1 MIQNW
6 SNLHSSIGFVVT
18 VFIDHIICCQA
29 RITTKLIKF
38 AFSGS
43 VSGKTWSWTSSWA
56 WTTSRC
62 TGLKP
67 QHCPFAFRA
76 LNPQSL
82 SFGTFNNHWCTSSFL
97 HQPIFVIYVTQRTSL
112 MFFVTESLDGEGSA
126 VVFTI
131 IIIFTNLIFV
141 ISVTQRT
148 YFYPRIIGRGGFGEV
163 YGCRKADTGKMYA
176 MKVKT
181 DDYHDYYI
189 MIMRFS

>member
-112 MFFVTESLDGEGSA
+112 MFFVTESLVEEGSA
-126 VVFTI
+126 RCTAV
-131 IIIFTNLIFV
+131 
-141 ISVTQRT
+141 
-148 YFYPRIIGRGGFGEV
+148 GRPTPGR
-163 YGCRKADTGKMYA
+163 CTPWRWKLMI
-176 MKVKT
+176 
-181 DDYHDYYI
+181 I
-189 MIMRFS
+189 MITILWSWGFHKTFVQFW